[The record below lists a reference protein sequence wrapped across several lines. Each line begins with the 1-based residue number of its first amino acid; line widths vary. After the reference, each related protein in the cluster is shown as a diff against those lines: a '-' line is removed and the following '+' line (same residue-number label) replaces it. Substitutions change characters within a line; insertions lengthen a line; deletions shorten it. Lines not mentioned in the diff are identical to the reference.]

1 MAKAH
6 GKKAVF
12 KVKDAGAVLRDI
24 SEYLTSAGLPRD
36 VDTAETSGLGTND
49 KTFVVG
55 LRGAT
60 IPIEGSFD
68 PTVDGYLAGLLGFEP
83 AVEWEYYPQG
93 TASGMVKYTGK
104 ALLSSYESNSDLGA
118 AGKISGSFTVNG
130 EVARALVP

>member
-6 GKKAVF
+6 GKKAVL
-12 KVKDAGAVLRDI
+12 KVKNAAGELKDI

-60 IPIEGSFD
+60 IPFEGSFD
-68 PTVDGYLAGLLGFEP
+68 PAVDAIMAGLLGFE
-83 AVEWEYYPQG
+83 EGTEFQYYPQG
-93 TASGMVKYTGK
+93 TAKGQVEYKGK

-130 EVARALVP
+130 EVTRELVP